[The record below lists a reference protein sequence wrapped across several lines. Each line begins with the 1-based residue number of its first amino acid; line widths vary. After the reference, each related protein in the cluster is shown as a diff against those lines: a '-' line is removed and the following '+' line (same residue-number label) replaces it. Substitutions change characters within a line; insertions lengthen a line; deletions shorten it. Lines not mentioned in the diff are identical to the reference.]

1 MIPLS
6 SAVLRGVD
14 RAPGEA
20 IKGYFVAGGG
30 LVTASDVLGAAVLGQ
45 LPDSAVA
52 AFWARVFGYTP
63 EQLAVFMLRE
73 LHQMWP
79 HIGQSVRC
87 WPRLAEEL
95 ERDRL
100 IPRIVPLQ
108 TKYRREIHVSLW
120 KVMVDMFDA
129 GETREDIAA
138 RLARHG
144 L

>member
-6 SAVLRGVD
+6 SAILRGVE

-20 IKGYFVAGGG
+20 IKGYFGDVAGEMK
-30 LVTASDVLGAAVLGQ
+30 SDVLGAAVLGQ
-45 LPDSAVA
+45 LPATAVE
-52 AFWARVFGYTP
+52 AFWVRQMGYTSP
-63 EQLAVFMLRE
+63 QLATFMLRE

-87 WPRLAEEL
+87 WPRLADEL

-100 IPRIVPLQ
+100 IPRITPFQ
-108 TKYRREIHVSLW
+108 TKYRREVHVSLW

-129 GETREDIAA
+129 GESREAIAV